1 VHAGDVVHDPAVA
14 MGKNLGTGAVLF
26 NIPAV
31 LLPIMTE
38 RLSTTPRSPVAAMP
52 VALPLMLTLSIEITP
67 PLRAIPNVE
76 LLLAMLLEMVTTGV
90 PLTAIPD

>member
-1 VHAGDVVHDPAVA
+1 MHAGDVVHDPAVA

-26 NIPAV
+26 DIPV
-31 LLPIMTE
+31 PLPAMTE

-52 VALPLMLTLSIEITP
+52 VALPLMLTLSIETKP
-67 PLRAIPNVE
+67 PLRVIPDVE